1 MTQSTSDIKTR
12 GSSGGRNQG
21 FNQRVRVLVARL
33 PRRSV
38 RLGFYLAL
46 LIAATFYLTPIFILL
61 STGLKSYAEA
71 SLDQMWRLPTSPS
84 LQSFKDAFD
93 QLGPHFINSF
103 LLTIPATIL
112 STLVGSITGYIL
124 SKWRFRGADLV
135 FTLILFGMFI
145 PYQSILIP
153 LVETLQRVNN
163 LSRAIGLPQSLYWL
177 LPGYGSITGL
187 AFVHIVYG
195 IPITTLIFRN
205 YYAAI
210 PTELIDASKIDG
222 ASLIGIYRFVLF
234 PISMPAFAVAL
245 IWQFT
250 SIWNEFLFAVIL
262 TQNPAVRPITVALYN
277 LAGSFIVEWNV
288 QMAGALLAVLPTL
301 LVYIFL
307 GRFFIRGLLAGS
319 LKY

>member
-1 MTQSTSDIKTR
+1 MSHSVSDPGSADPGGSNR
-12 GSSGGRNQG
+12 GFIQRLSS
-21 FNQRVRVLVARL
+21 VVAQF

-38 RLGFYLAL
+38 RLSFYLAL
-46 LIAATFYLTPIFILL
+46 LAAAAFYLMPIYVLL

-71 SLDQMWRLPTSPS
+71 NLAQMWQVPLSPS
-84 LQSFKDAFD
+84 LESFRDAFA
-93 QLGPHFINSF
+93 QLGPHFLNSF
-103 LLTIPATIL
+103 LLTIPATVF
-112 STLVGSITGYIL
+112 STLLGSITGYIL
-124 SKWRFRGADLV
+124 SKWKFRGADLL

-153 LVETLQRVNN
+153 LVQTLQRVNQV
-163 LSRAIGLPQSLYWL
+163 SRAIGLPENLYWI

-187 AFVHIVYG
+187 AFVHIIYG

-205 YYAAI
+205 YYASI
-210 PTELIDASKIDG
+210 PTELIDAAKIDG
-222 ASLIGIYRFVLF
+222 ASLLKIYRFVLF

-262 TQNPAVRPITVALYN
+262 TQNPAVRPVTVALYN

-288 QMAGALLAVLPTL
+288 QMAGALLAALPTL